1 MSVEISFSPAVIG
14 CVSFSHRMTIRPT
27 PLQDLFTKGPETL
40 WISASKWHTGQYK
53 DFVIFATKNYHLAC
67 DFLLPSS
74 HRLIIL
80 RTVATKWSPGQKLQA
95 FAAIL
100 NVDSF
105 KRLNELLLSEDCLPV
120 ACLTF
125 HVLLLYYPLATCTS
139 SIKSKLFMNGNW
151 LVLSHVTGFSLIE
164 VDYIL

>member
-14 CVSFSHRMTIRPT
+14 CVSFSPRMTIRPT

-53 DFVIFATKNYHLAC
+53 DFVIFATKNDHLAC

-80 RTVATKWSPGQKLQA
+80 RTVATKWSPGQKLQV
-95 FAAIL
+95 FCRYTEWRP
-100 NVDSF
+100 VQ
-105 KRLNELLLSEDCLPV
+105 RLNELLLSEDCLPV

-125 HVLLLYYPLATCTS
+125 HVLLL
-139 SIKSKLFMNGNW
+139 
-151 LVLSHVTGFSLIE
+151 
-164 VDYIL
+164 